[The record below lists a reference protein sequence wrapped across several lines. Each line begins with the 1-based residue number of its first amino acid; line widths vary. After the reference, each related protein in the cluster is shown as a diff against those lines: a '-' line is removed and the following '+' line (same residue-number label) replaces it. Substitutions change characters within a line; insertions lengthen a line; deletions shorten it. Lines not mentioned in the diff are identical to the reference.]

1 ANNRKPHEVRASS
14 MAAQVTNF
22 IASVRKTGKR
32 SLETAVMKRQG
43 VSIEMVGFMIVRV
56 GDPLIWSKSRSGKS
70 ETCRASERR
79 SRGNQRA
86 SNRYIKLQSAK
97 PSAVIP

>member
-1 ANNRKPHEVRASS
+1 

-56 GDPLIWSKSRSGKS
+56 GDPLIWSVSWSGKS
-70 ETCRASERR
+70 ETCRASD
-79 SRGNQRA
+79 GRA
-86 SNRYIKLQSAK
+86 QKLSDD
-97 PSAVIP
+97 